1 MLVLTRKAGESI
13 VIGSQVR
20 ITVLEMQGRQ
30 IRLGIDAPPEI
41 PVHRGEVYERIK
53 EENKPGRHGWQG
65 RAQGFEHCL
74 ERGGE
79 VRRILALGETRSQR
93 LELSSHCGGQPHGFP
108 CSGIGTTSTSV
119 FGQILS

>member
-41 PVHRGEVYERIK
+41 SVHRGEVYERIK
-53 EENKPGRHGWQG
+53 EENQQ
-65 RAQGFEHCL
+65 AAMA
-74 ERGGE
+74 GE
-79 VRRILALGETRSQR
+79 EELKVLSQAYKAGE
-93 LELSSHCGGQPHGFP
+93 
-108 CSGIGTTSTSV
+108 
-119 FGQILS
+119 